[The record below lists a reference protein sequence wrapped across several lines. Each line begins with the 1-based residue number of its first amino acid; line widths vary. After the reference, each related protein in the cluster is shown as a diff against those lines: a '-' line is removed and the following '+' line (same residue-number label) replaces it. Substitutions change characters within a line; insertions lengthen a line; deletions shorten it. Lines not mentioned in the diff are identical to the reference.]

1 MKRKQGFTLIELLLV
16 IALLGILTVLG
27 TASYL
32 NSQRQGRNARKVQD
46 LKAVQQALESYYTV
60 NGSYPDGT
68 CNPGSE
74 FLPQGIPTDPSTNVP
89 YPATSCSDTAY
100 CFCAILEPNTTTAG
114 NATTNNCAFGA
125 GPYTCVM
132 NLQ

>member
-1 MKRKQGFTLIELLLV
+1 MKKKQGFTLIELLLV

-60 NGSYPDGT
+60 NGSYPGGACDPT
-68 CNPGSE
+68 TT
-74 FLPQGIPTDPSTNVP
+74 FLPQGMPINPSTKAA
-89 YPATSCSDTAY
+89 YAATSCSDTAY

-114 NATTNNCAFGA
+114 NATASNCAFGA